1 MWPRVV
7 LASGRK
13 RTGRLSMT
21 IGKLPKAAA
30 GLGLLLMAA
39 ACSSDT
45 QVEVPERYVTSQ
57 RERLRERYGS
67 VFSGDDGQGFVL
79 FSTRDDRN
87 GTDGTPG
94 TVGVNP
100 FLWRAS
106 LEVIDFMPLI
116 QTDPVGGVII
126 TDWYAPP
133 ETPDERFKLNVYV
146 LDQNLR
152 ADAVS
157 VSVFRQIRTDRGWT
171 DEPVD
176 PQTATAIEDN
186 ILTRARELRVASLEA
201 VEG

>member
-1 MWPRVV
+1 
-7 LASGRK
+7 
-13 RTGRLSMT
+13 MT
-21 IGKLPKAAA
+21 IGKLPKVAA

-45 QVEVPERYVTSQ
+45 RVEVPERYVTSQ

-67 VFSGDDGQGFVL
+67 IFSEDDGSGFVL
-79 FSTRDDRN
+79 FSTRDRN

-94 TVGVNP
+94 TIGVNP

-106 LEVIDFMPLI
+106 LETIDFMPLI

-146 LDQNLR
+146 LDQSLR

-157 VSVFRQIRTDRGWT
+157 VSVFRQTRGEGRWM

-176 PQTATAIEDN
+176 PQTATTIEDN

-201 VEG
+201 VDG